1 MFSDKQ
7 LVANRYTQGFSL
19 VEVMVGMVIG
29 MVGVAVILQTLAFSE
44 RQKNIT
50 SGAGD
55 TQTNGALAVY
65 SLQRDAR
72 QGGHS
77 FNALNALGCS
87 LVLPSGHTLSQL
99 GSILINPPATDVPA
113 GDANT
118 DTLLISYGNGNGP
131 TEGDLIKA
139 FNGND
144 LAVGSTSNYVVGQN
158 VFAAPAIGSSACA
171 LTLTTVSATLTPNVT
186 VVSATGAIDGGS
198 LFNLGTAPKIYAYA
212 IRNGNLTVCNFMTSN
227 CSTAC
232 TSGNANCNNNWVTV
246 ASNIVSLRAQYGR
259 DTSTPADR
267 IIDSWD
273 QTSPSNTTPNS
284 RACEWA
290 RIPAVRLV
298 IVARSPGLDASAA
311 SGAVATTWDGNTNA
325 PISLPSGWQNYRHRA
340 FETIIPLRNMP
351 WMQNC

>member
-1 MFSDKQ
+1 MCAAKQ
-7 LVANRYTQGFSL
+7 FVPNPRLRGFSL

-29 MVGVAVILQTLAFSE
+29 MIGVAVILQTLAFSE
-44 RQKNIT
+44 RQKNVT

-55 TQTNGALAVY
+55 TQTNGALAIY

-77 FNALNALGCS
+77 FNAANALGCS
-87 LVLPSGHTLSQL
+87 LALPSGHTLSQL
-99 GSILINPPATDVPA
+99 GSIFINPPASDVPA

-118 DTLLISYGNGNGP
+118 DTLLISYGSGNGP
-131 TEGDLIKA
+131 TEGDLVKA
-139 FNGND
+139 VNGND
-144 LAVGSTSNYVVGQN
+144 LAVSSTVNYVNGQN
-158 VFAAPAIGSSACA
+158 VFAAPAIGAGACA

-186 VVSATGAIDGGS
+186 LANGAGAIEGGS
-198 LFNLGTAPKIYAYA
+198 LFNLGTTPKIHAYA

-273 QTSPSNTTPNS
+273 QSSPSDSAPSN

-298 IVARSPGLDASAA
+298 IVARSPGSDASAA
-311 SGAVATTWDGNTNA
+311 SGAIAPTWDGSANA
-325 PISLPSGWQNYRHRA
+325 PITLPNGWQNYRHRA
-340 FETIIPLRNMP
+340 FETIIPVRNMP
-351 WMQNC
+351 WMQTC